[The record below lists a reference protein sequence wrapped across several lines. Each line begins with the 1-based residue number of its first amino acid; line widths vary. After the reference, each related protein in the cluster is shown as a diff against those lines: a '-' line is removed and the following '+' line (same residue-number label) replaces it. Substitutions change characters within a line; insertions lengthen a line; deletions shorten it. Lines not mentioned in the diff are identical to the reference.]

1 MTFEKIITY
10 VGHTFMLILI
20 FFSIYFYQERMLHT
34 DNAYGVLTLI
44 NTENF
49 IIPHYRYPLVLTQF
63 LPLLAIKFNAS
74 LKTVIMAYSANFYLL
89 YYICFLAAMYAYK
102 NLKVSLI
109 IVFTLLVTT
118 SEIFFLQ
125 TEVAHGLVFGSLF
138 YAWLN
143 NTKTASSNFKKF
155 AHHLMGVF
163 IFLIA
168 VLFHPLSALFTVF
181 VLVWNVIEK
190 RNWSDVKSMVFL
202 ILTFL
207 VLFIKAKLTPVGSY
221 EESFYQSKELLLSA
235 LLNLNNSY
243 VFKFFILRL
252 QGLYLLPTI
261 MLLITLGWFS
271 YKRQWLKLLFLFLVS
286 IGYVVLAS
294 VMFKGDSEIMMER
307 IFLYY
312 GAIVSI
318 GFVNVLFDASLIYQQ
333 KNVHLFLTILTAGC
347 LVAGIVKIL
356 EASVKYN
363 YRLSLVKQQAEA
375 AQMHEGS
382 KFYVLNKDV
391 SYPFAMWANACEQL
405 LYSAIHHPKK
415 VKTVYIFNNET
426 DAQKTLIEIKPNMF
440 LMVSF
445 YLTLNDNQLN
455 AKYFT
460 LAPYTYKYLKLN

>member
-1 MTFEKIITY
+1 MTFEKIIAY
-10 VGHTFMLILI
+10 VGHTFMLLLI
-20 FFSIYFYQERMLHT
+20 FFSVYFYQERMLHT

-63 LPLLAIKFNAS
+63 LPLLAIKFGAS
-74 LKTVIMAYSANFYLL
+74 LKAVIIAYSANFYLL
-89 YYICFLAAMYAYK
+89 YYVCFLAAMYAYQ
-102 NLKVSLI
+102 NTKVSLI
-109 IVFTLLVTT
+109 IVLTLLVTT

-125 TEVAHGLVFGSLF
+125 TEVAHGLVFSSLF

-143 NTKTASSNFKKF
+143 YTTTALSNFKKST
-155 AHHLMGVF
+155 HYLMGIF

-168 VLFHPLSALFTVF
+168 VLFHPLSALFTIF
-181 VLVWNVIEK
+181 VLIWNVIEK
-190 RNWSDVKSMVFL
+190 QNWSDVKSMVFL
-202 ILTFL
+202 VLAFL
-207 VLFIKAKLTPVGSY
+207 VLLIKAKLTPEGSY
-221 EESFYQSKELLLSA
+221 EESFYQTKEVLLDALLS
-235 LLNLNNSY
+235 LNDSY

-252 QGLYLLPTI
+252 QGLYLLPTL
-261 MLLITLGWFS
+261 MLLITLSWFG
-271 YKRQWLKLLFLFLVS
+271 YKKQWLKLLFLFLIS

-294 VMFKGDSEIMMER
+294 VLFKGDSEIMMER
-307 IFLYY
+307 IFLCY

-318 GFVNVLFDASLIYQQ
+318 GFANVLFDASLIYQQ
-333 KNVHLFLTILTAGC
+333 KKAHLFLTILSVGC
-347 LVAGIVKIL
+347 LVAGTVKIL

-375 AQMHEGS
+375 AQMQEGS

-391 SYPFAMWANACEQL
+391 SYPFAMWANACEQI

-426 DAQKTLIEIKPNMF
+426 DAQKTLNEINPNVF

-445 YLTLNDNQLN
+445 YLTVYDNQLN
-455 AKYFT
+455 AKYFS
-460 LAPYTYKYLKLN
+460 LAPDTYKYLKLN

>member
-1 MTFEKIITY
+1 
-10 VGHTFMLILI
+10 
-20 FFSIYFYQERMLHT
+20 
-34 DNAYGVLTLI
+34 
-44 NTENF
+44 
-49 IIPHYRYPLVLTQF
+49 
-63 LPLLAIKFNAS
+63 
-74 LKTVIMAYSANFYLL
+74 
-89 YYICFLAAMYAYK
+89 
-102 NLKVSLI
+102 
-109 IVFTLLVTT
+109 
-118 SEIFFLQ
+118 
-125 TEVAHGLVFGSLF
+125 
-138 YAWLN
+138 
-143 NTKTASSNFKKF
+143 
-155 AHHLMGVF
+155 
-163 IFLIA
+163 
-168 VLFHPLSALFTVF
+168 
-181 VLVWNVIEK
+181 
-190 RNWSDVKSMVFL
+190 
-202 ILTFL
+202 
-207 VLFIKAKLTPVGSY
+207 
-221 EESFYQSKELLLSA
+221 
-235 LLNLNNSY
+235 
-243 VFKFFILRL
+243 
-252 QGLYLLPTI
+252 
-261 MLLITLGWFS
+261 
-271 YKRQWLKLLFLFLVS
+271 
-286 IGYVVLAS
+286 
-294 VMFKGDSEIMMER
+294 MFKGDSEIMMER

-460 LAPYTYKYLKLN
+460 LAPDTYKYLKLN

>member
-63 LPLLAIKFNAS
+63 LPLLAIKFNVS

-190 RNWSDVKSMVFL
+190 RNWSDVKSMVFFV
-202 ILTFL
+202 LTFL

-261 MLLITLGWFS
+261 MLLITIGWFS
-271 YKRQWLKLLFLFLVS
+271 YKKQWLKLLFLFLVS

-307 IFLYY
+307 IFLCY

-318 GFVNVLFDASLIYQQ
+318 GFVNVLFDASLIY
-333 KNVHLFLTILTAGC
+333 
-347 LVAGIVKIL
+347 
-356 EASVKYN
+356 
-363 YRLSLVKQQAEA
+363 
-375 AQMHEGS
+375 
-382 KFYVLNKDV
+382 
-391 SYPFAMWANACEQL
+391 
-405 LYSAIHHPKK
+405 
-415 VKTVYIFNNET
+415 
-426 DAQKTLIEIKPNMF
+426 
-440 LMVSF
+440 
-445 YLTLNDNQLN
+445 
-455 AKYFT
+455 
-460 LAPYTYKYLKLN
+460 